1 MDLLKLL
8 FICLW
13 FLKFET
19 TYLVQLPAS
28 NDIPRNLQAGTSCF
42 LLEKKRG
49 RHESTTNN
57 IVQSSSSISD
67 VKFPSEQ
74 LNRKLGYNNRI
85 IS

>member
-49 RHESTTNN
+49 RHTRVQQTTL
-57 IVQSSSSISD
+57 SSHPPL
-67 VKFPSEQ
+67 FPM
-74 LNRKLGYNNRI
+74 
-85 IS
+85 